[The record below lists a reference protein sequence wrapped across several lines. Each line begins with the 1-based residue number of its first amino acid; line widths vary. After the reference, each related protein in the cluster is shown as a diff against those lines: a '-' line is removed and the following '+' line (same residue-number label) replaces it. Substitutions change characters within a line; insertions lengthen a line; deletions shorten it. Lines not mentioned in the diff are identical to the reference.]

1 MQLPS
6 DVALE
11 LQMVDELVRLRS
23 QNLPNWTDDDLSST
37 SGFSPRSDSSS
48 GFNSEWSASSQPHTP
63 CMPEVKS
70 KYKIRQS
77 PPSEDKKY
85 RKKEQNKN
93 AANRY
98 RQKKKAENEV
108 ILEEER
114 ILEQT
119 NSKLQIKY
127 TDIKREIKY
136 LKSLMRDL
144 YRAKGMLP

>member
-1 MQLPS
+1 M
-6 DVALE
+6 E
-11 LQMVDELVRLRS
+11 LQIVDELVRLRS

-48 GFNSEWSASSQPHTP
+48 NSFAGFNSEWSVSPQPLTP
-63 CMPEVKS
+63 CTPQVKS
-70 KYKIRQS
+70 KYKIRQT
-77 PPSEDKKY
+77 PSEDKKY

-98 RQKKKAENEV
+98 RQKKKAENEI

-114 ILEQT
+114 LLEQT
-119 NSKLQIKY
+119 NNKLQLKY